1 MGMVPQI
8 ESVMHKASVVF
19 SLQHPAD
26 GGKSLANGSFF
37 IRFRVDITDQGS
49 LALLSDLKDPEE
61 KVV

>member
-1 MGMVPQI
+1 
-8 ESVMHKASVVF
+8 MHKASVVF
-19 SLQHPAD
+19 ALQHPAD